1 MSLQR
6 TKSNTLKS
14 IAAERHH
21 NSTGSQPVAIARL
34 ELHIIVLQI
43 FFIFWVAGENSKIEY
58 TYGWYSG
65 SVGIN
70 DMHGIITS

>member
-6 TKSNTLKS
+6 TKSNTLGS

-21 NSTGSQPVAIARL
+21 NSTDSQPVAIARL

-43 FFIFWVAGENSKIEY
+43 FWVAGENNKIEY